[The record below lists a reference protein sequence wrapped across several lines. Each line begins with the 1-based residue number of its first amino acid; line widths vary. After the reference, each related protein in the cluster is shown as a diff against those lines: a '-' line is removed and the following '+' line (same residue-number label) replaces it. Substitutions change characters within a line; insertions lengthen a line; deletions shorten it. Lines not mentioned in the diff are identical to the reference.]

1 MNGDARYPI
10 GSFQPVEELSPD
22 ERVREIDFLAAAPG
36 LTRDAVEGLTGDQLD
51 TAYREGGWTARQV
64 VHHLADS
71 HTNAHLRMRLVLT
84 EDVPTLMGYKQPL
97 WAELADARSGP
108 VETSLTILDGVHA
121 RMVALLRSLDSAD
134 FERRFVHADGYDGTL
149 DKLVQLYSWH
159 GRHHTA
165 HITGLR
171 ERNGW

>member
-71 HTNAHLRMRLVLT
+71 HTNAHLRMRLILT
-84 EDVPTLMGYKQPL
+84 EEPE
-97 WAELADARSGP
+97 WAGRLQVRDAAA
-108 VETSLTILDGVHA
+108 VLDYVVAH
-121 RMVALLRSLDSAD
+121 RDDVALVAYT
-134 FERRFVHADGYDGTL
+134 VAPDGDGFS
-149 DKLVQLYSWH
+149 Y
-159 GRHHTA
+159 
-165 HITGLR
+165 
-171 ERNGW
+171 